1 MGSVKA
7 ANIVIVLLVVIIG
20 IGAIALWNE
29 RPMTF
34 NRPAPRRTMSESVR
48 PTFEGPKKTVVLFF
62 LARGGNILQEETREI
77 VGAATTT
84 EEVKRTLTEL
94 SKGPDSDL
102 VPTIPRAAQVRNVF
116 IDSSGIAYADFDR
129 ELKEGHGGGAQE
141 ELYTVFSIVN
151 TLASNFAQIKRV
163 QILVEGAEIPT
174 LAGNVDTRM
183 PLSPQ
188 YQF

>member
-1 MGSVKA
+1 MGPVKA

-20 IGAIALWNE
+20 IGAIAFWSE
-29 RPMTF
+29 RLMTF
-34 NRPAPRRTMSESVR
+34 NRPAARRTTLESMR
-48 PTFEGPKKTVVLFF
+48 PAFEGPKKIVVLFF
-62 LARGGNILQEETREI
+62 LARGQNILQEETREI

-84 EEVKRTLTEL
+84 EDAKRTLTEL
-94 SKGPDSDL
+94 AKGPESDL
-102 VPTIPRAAQVRNVF
+102 VPTIPRAAQVRNFF
-116 IDSSGIAYADFDR
+116 IDSSGTAYADFDR

-163 QILVEGAEIPT
+163 QILMEGVEIPT

-188 YQF
+188 YLF